1 MKNNYVESMILC
13 LILLKHVFHFIRF
26 QVENEPPLEMTT
38 AMFANISK
46 GLPNNYVP
54 YSDHGDTGRT
64 FFSTPEELIQ
74 TYNLPSGI
82 GATCVLESARWNDSL
97 TTKYQDSCYR
107 AMSEFGV
114 APPDYDMDSLH
125 YKYLKGDENDCCSS
139 VRGKEKI
146 IQGTALH
153 FIVVEGRKNHS
164 FKHFLCISVNDI
176 TGPLISDK
184 NVQNS
189 LNAEDNVQY
198 YPDCQ
203 CYDDDRGLDCSDDN
217 YRSPPS
223 LLTVTQDIMQNIT
236 GQSESDYIYYTTDI
250 YRLSR

>member
-1 MKNNYVESMILC
+1 MKNNYVESVILC

-82 GATCVLESARWNDSL
+82 GARCVLESAHWNDSL

-125 YKYLKGDENDCCSS
+125 YKYLKGEENDCCSS

-176 TGPLISDK
+176 TCPLISDK